1 MSKSLGA
8 FAEIGRELKHINEN
22 ELFLARYPTF
32 MEFVHAELGISWQKA
47 YWFIRVHHRLEQLK
61 AQLPGVEDL
70 PSEEG
75 HMRLLD
81 KVPDEL
87 LGAQWER
94 VVRRARER
102 GEGINMRFIKRVV
115 EEENVVREYGEYLEV
130 APAEPETT
138 GNGETVGTLIHHR
151 DVEESDLAHAW
162 DLIRDTCG
170 EAIVKRLHR
179 RGGVMH
185 GKEVVE
191 WSRCTHDEIRQIANC
206 ILNESWTLGRAIMF
220 VEQSIHTNTTIKD
233 LTTWVRTRGKP
244 LRIKSGRKGEYTI
257 TVEQK

>member
-22 ELFLARYPTF
+22 ELFLARYATF

-94 VVRRARER
+94 VVRRAREK

-115 EEENVVREYGEYLEV
+115 EEENVVRKYGDMEV
-130 APAEPETT
+130 APAEPEAT
-138 GNGETVGTLIHHR
+138 GIGETVGTLIHHR
-151 DVEESDLAHAW
+151 DVEESDLFAHFS
-162 DLIRDTCG
+162 TQG
-170 EAIVKRLHR
+170 QEAA
-179 RGGVMH
+179 
-185 GKEVVE
+185 EV
-191 WSRCTHDEIRQIANC
+191 AN
-206 ILNESWTLGRAIMF
+206 
-220 VEQSIHTNTTIKD
+220 H
-233 LTTWVRTRGKP
+233 
-244 LRIKSGRKGEYTI
+244 I
-257 TVEQK
+257 TSA